1 MSDDK
6 GQLAANAALGQLGVP
21 YRYGG
26 NSPTGFDCS
35 GLIEYAYAS
44 IGVSVPGTTGGL
56 WDGLAPVGND
66 ELRSGDILFFSIDG
80 KMSHVGMYI
89 GNGEFV
95 HSPESGR
102 TVEVESLDSPFYRQA
117 YIRAGR
123 AIPPPH

>member
-44 IGVSVPGTTGGL
+44 VGVSVPRTTGGL
-56 WDGLAPVGND
+56 WSLA
-66 ELRSGDILFFSIDG
+66 R
-80 KMSHVGMYI
+80 
-89 GNGEFV
+89 
-95 HSPESGR
+95 
-102 TVEVESLDSPFYRQA
+102 
-117 YIRAGR
+117 
-123 AIPPPH
+123 